1 MFEGW
6 ESCLRTER
14 GEWLIKATEQRQ
26 SGLFPHAHLRHPTSL
41 YPVQQAGCFGFPQNV
56 LYSGNTEHIPIRA
69 GCLHPAVSCYKP
81 AAKPHPVMLHTHIAL
96 FPQSS
101 AAFHELLKF
110 CFLSVA
116 KQQSSSLKK
125 KKIPTEFLCELIVFF
140 WVQMETASVGKL
152 AEIFSN
158 TEGNFSFVDFW
169 KIHKNYRN
177 LPFFPLRIILIIF
190 YQF

>member
-125 KKIPTEFLCELIVFF
+125 KKIPTEFLCELIVFSECRWKQPV
-140 WVQMETASVGKL
+140 WVSLQKYFPTQRAIFHSWIFEKSTKIT
-152 AEIFSN
+152 EIC
-158 TEGNFSFVDFW
+158 
-169 KIHKNYRN
+169 H
-177 LPFFPLRIILIIF
+177 FFL
-190 YQF
+190 